1 MKVCHY
7 VVISVFMCDVIILVY
22 CSHNIQK
29 DTTRCA
35 FGTNVRTVIF
45 VFCVTYAGHYHSLHI
60 HILRWRLECGYAY
73 THVSCAKNCHDIV
86 PRILTYIH
94 IYTSVNV
101 YMCIH
106 LYIYILYIHVNIRI
120 SWQLCGNRH
129 WVGDGYICV
138 HISVHI
144 FYAYMYTFIFFEN

>member
-1 MKVCHY
+1 MSLYQYLCVTLSYSYIAVTIYKKIQHVVRSAQMCVYLCYLLHMHKCVYICRHKCAYVC
-7 VVISVFMCDVIILVY
+7 VICYIY
-22 CSHNIQK
+22 
-29 DTTRCA
+29 
-35 FGTNVRTVIF
+35 TNVRIF
-45 VFCVTYAGHYHSLHI
+45 ALSVTYAGHYHSLHM

-120 SWQLCGNRH
+120 S
-129 WVGDGYICV
+129 
-138 HISVHI
+138 
-144 FYAYMYTFIFFEN
+144 